1 MTDFDAE
8 FMVPTNVHT
17 YFMNLTTANANPDQ
31 TPVWEYLHDWKTEYG
46 LKDMSPSSMLDLT
59 KRLYNDAELASQ
71 YEWNRARQAQL
82 PKP

>member
-31 TPVWEYLHDWKTEYG
+31 TPVWEFLHDWKTEYG

-71 YEWNRARQAQL
+71 YEWNRARQAQ
-82 PKP
+82 